1 MTNEVFQEPVFL
13 PELDTVKPRL
23 TAEGREILRPANTLT
38 TELDAAQTVRSEAFT
53 REIEAKMVTD
63 FKKPGDKMVH
73 VSTFVF
79 IGDRIYMTY
88 YANVSTGEEDPR
100 FQRARLVHCPIDN
113 PEDKTYLDVQAAGDT
128 FAGKH
133 VDAVYDTILM
143 RLNDEVLTILWTANL
158 SGNYYRL
165 YRTYTI
171 ATGELGPIGVN
182 RLKVGEDV
190 VDFSFS
196 GIQNIFTANGIPVK
210 TMYSDIGIMQ
220 KQSVRVEDGVPYV
233 YSGAYSG
240 DLNFLMKSKDL
251 VTWEYV
257 AQPDFVNQ
265 SKWENAVYV
274 WGDKCYY
281 FVRQHDTS
289 PYSFL
294 TCYDLVTKAWAD
306 PVLVP
311 DCQSRGDF
319 IEYNGRLYLFHAP
332 IDREHI
338 GVLQIDTDNLAHT
351 RVVFQAKMHESCF
364 YPFLQYGGDGGL
376 YMSYTSARQHIRLAG
391 FDANAVL
398 R

>member
-1 MTNEVFQEPVFL
+1 MNELVFL
-13 PELDTVKPRL
+13 PELDTVKPKL
-23 TAEGREILRPANTLT
+23 TAEGREIMRPCALLT
-38 TELDAAQTVRSEAFT
+38 TELDAGQQSCSETFS
-53 REIEAKMVTD
+53 REIETNLFSD

-73 VSTFVF
+73 VSTFAF
-79 IGDRIYMTY
+79 IGDRVYMTY
-88 YANVSTGEEDPR
+88 YANVSTGDEDPR
-100 FQRARLVHCPIDN
+100 FQRARLVHCPVDN
-113 PEDKTYLDVQAAGDT
+113 PADKIYLDIQAAGDT
-128 FAGKH
+128 YAGKT
-133 VDAVYDTILM
+133 VEAVYDTILM
-143 RLNDEVLTILWTANL
+143 RLNEEVLTILWTANL

-182 RLKVGEDV
+182 RLKVGDGV
-190 VDFSFS
+190 TDFSFS

-220 KQSVRVEDGVPYV
+220 KQSVRVENGVPYV

-240 DLNFLMKSKDL
+240 DLNFLMKSRDL

-257 AQPDFVNQ
+257 SQPDFVNQ

-274 WGDKCYY
+274 LDDKCYY

-294 TCYDLVTKAWAD
+294 TCYDLETKTWAD

-319 IEYNGRLYLFHAP
+319 IYYKDNLYLFHAP

-338 GVLQIDTDNLAHT
+338 GALRIDTENLANT
-351 RVVFQAKMHESCF
+351 KVVFQAKMHESCF
-364 YPFLQYGGDGGL
+364 YPFIQYGRDGEL
-376 YMSYTSARQHIRLAG
+376 YMSYTSARAHIRLAK
-391 FDANAVL
+391 FDADICL